1 MTDEKGEELKNEQS
15 SEVQEE
21 LSQDVNIDQSGIA
34 DVNEVESLRKAL
46 FECNENLLRV
56 KADADNFRKRLAK
69 EYEEKMKYA
78 NQSLLVEFLAVA
90 DNMDLALSHAGQ
102 GNEESLDK
110 FKEGLELILK
120 QFRDLLSKYGMRE
133 ICCAEGDKFDP
144 NLHDA
149 LMLDSR
155 SDLDNNTITMVLQK
169 GYTLHDRVVRPAK
182 VKVNK
187 IID

>member
-1 MTDEKGEELKNEQS
+1 MTDKKGEELINEQS
-15 SEVQEE
+15 SEMQEE
-21 LSQDVNIDQSGIA
+21 LSRKDEVDQSGIA

-46 FECNENLLRV
+46 FESNENLLRV
-56 KADADNFRKRLAK
+56 KADAENFRKRITK

-78 NQSLLVEFLAVA
+78 NQSLLMEFLSVA

-110 FKEGLELILK
+110 FKEGLMLILK
-120 QFRDLLSKYGMRE
+120 QFKDLLAKHGMKE
-133 ICCAEGDKFDP
+133 ICCNEGDKFDP

-155 SDLDNNTITMVLQK
+155 DDLDNNTITMVLQK

-187 IID
+187 I